1 MRVHWPRIGTRSFD
15 EAIFQSSRL
24 RPVRPQHPECDIP
37 TDPNRTS
44 DHATLSRTL
53 SGTGSEARDAVTVP
67 TASVSTDKAP
77 VHTTR

>member
-1 MRVHWPRIGTRSFD
+1 MRSFD

-53 SGTGSEARDAVTVP
+53 SGTGSEARDARDARDGSYSFSQHRQGTCSHHPMKCV
-67 TASVSTDKAP
+67 
-77 VHTTR
+77 